1 MNSDMIVAVIIAAVG
16 GGGLATI
23 VRVIGD
29 RGKDQA
35 TAKQTDVQTLRDIIA
50 EVRSDKAADDQ
61 RIAHLEERVRKL
73 EERERHMLTRAAVHE
88 AWDALTFQTILAH
101 VPNHPPPPPL
111 RPTPIEAK
119 QTDLP
124 DDGNPA

>member
-1 MNSDMIVAVIIAAVG
+1 MTSDMIVAIVIAAVG
-16 GGGLATI
+16 GGGIAQLA
-23 VRVIGD
+23 RVIGD

-50 EVRSDKAADDQ
+50 EVRADKAADDQ

-88 AWDALTFQTILAH
+88 AWDQMAFQTLLRGDTTY
-101 VPNHPPPPPL
+101 PPPPPL
-111 RPTPIEAK
+111 RPSAITAK
-119 QTDLP
+119 RDGE
-124 DDGNPA
+124 DDGDPA